1 MKSRPTS
8 GAAQQ
13 RVSSRSAML
22 TESSTCQPS
31 VTYPLKGAGSGPRSG
46 NAAVTSSRVAMRRRI
61 YTDTSAVGGCFDV
74 EFQHGSIPL
83 FDAFRSGAAVL
94 VVSDLTLAELEAAP
108 EPVRDVLLSVPVEH
122 VEFVSFSEE
131 AAHLSEA
138 YLNEGVVPSKS
149 RIDAQHIA
157 TATICRADVLVS
169 WNFKH
174 IVNLE
179 RIHGYNSV
187 NLRLGYPMLEIRSPM
202 EVLNYDD

>member
-1 MKSRPTS
+1 
-8 GAAQQ
+8 
-13 RVSSRSAML
+13 
-22 TESSTCQPS
+22 
-31 VTYPLKGAGSGPRSG
+31 
-46 NAAVTSSRVAMRRRI
+46 MRRRI

-74 EFQHGSIPL
+74 EFEHGSIPL

-122 VEFVSFSEE
+122 IEFVSFSEE
-131 AAHLSEA
+131 AAHLSE
-138 YLNEGVVPSKS
+138 S